1 MKNVFYKAILLIA
14 LLLSASLISEAQD
27 LPDPMNP
34 PRLVNDFS
42 GFLSANEAQ
51 SLEGK
56 LRSFNNQTSTQI
68 YIIIVNDLQGLVP
81 ADYTSR
87 IGEKWGV
94 GQKDKNN
101 GIVVLVKP
109 KTSNSK
115 GEVFISAGYGL
126 EGAVPDIAANRI
138 VDNEIIPAF
147 KNGQYYEGL
156 SKGTDILIS
165 LTKGE
170 YTADEYAASRS
181 SSKEGGGIGFFG
193 IIILFAILSSLF
205 GGRNRM
211 NRHQGMGRSNL
222 PIWLLLGM
230 MGSGNRSH
238 GGSFGN
244 FSGGSGGFGGFGGGG
259 GGSFGGGGAG
269 GSW

>member
-1 MKNVFYKAILLIA
+1 MKNKLFKAILLIG
-14 LLLSASLISEAQD
+14 LFLTASFISEAQN
-27 LPDPMNP
+27 LPSPMNP

-42 GFLSANEAQ
+42 GFLSSNETQ
-51 SLEGK
+51 TLEGK
-56 LRSFNNQTSTQI
+56 LRNFNNQTSNQI
-68 YIIIVNDLQGLVP
+68 YIIIVDDLQDLAP
-81 ADYTSR
+81 SDYASR

-94 GQKDKNN
+94 GQKEKDN

-109 KTSNSK
+109 KTTGSEGK
-115 GEVFISAGYGL
+115 VYITAGYGL
-126 EGAVPDIAANRI
+126 EGAVPDITAIRI

-156 SKGTDILIS
+156 NNGTDVLIS

-170 YTADEYAASRS
+170 YTAEEYAAARS
-181 SSKEGGGIGFFG
+181 SEGGGIGIIG
-193 IIILFAILSSLF
+193 LIILFIVFSSLF
-205 GGRNRM
+205 GGKNRM

-244 FSGGSGGFGGFGGGG
+244 FSGGTGGFGGFGGGG